1 MATDDETFTLSGT
14 VSDNGKIKTLS
25 WLWKG
30 QEMGELELTDGKF
43 SLKDQKLVGG
53 ANEITVV
60 ATDRSGNEGKATATP
75 VWVPSR
81 SIRIAAATEK
91 QEGRRITVPI
101 EITSKGDVGAMGFML
116 KYDPKY
122 LMDPVIKWSSAVS
135 LSAPLVNTG
144 VKGEIRAT
152 FSLGGNSLP
161 AGDQLIGTV
170 SLRARSVQETLETV
184 LAPVSYTH
192 LTLPTKRI
200 V

>member
-1 MATDDETFTLSGT
+1 M
-14 VSDNGKIKTLS
+14 GKLG
-25 WLWKG
+25 LV
-30 QEMGELELTDGKF
+30 EGKF
-43 SLKDQKLVGG
+43 ELKGQKLVGG
-53 ANEITVV
+53 INEITVI

-75 VWVPSR
+75 TWTPSR

-101 EITSKGDVGAMGFML
+101 EINSKGDVGGMAFML

-122 LMDPVIKWSSAVS
+122 LMDPVLKWSSAVG
-135 LSAPLVNTG
+135 LSIPLVNTG

-170 SLRARSVQETLETV
+170 SFRARSVSETMETG
-184 LAPVSYTH
+184 LALQDLSISDSTGNILVSGTDVVSGQG
-192 LTLPTKRI
+192 PGGGPWDDRRQQRQ
-200 V
+200 